1 MFANNIKEK
10 FRATWKINRCFY
22 QFLSMHPCIWERI
35 LVKGYFMN
43 ILIIGLQTLI
53 CWNEELIHNLYVHLN
68 YSLYNIMSIVLNSF
82 NDQEHWF
89 NQSWY
94 SLNFGTNQITFIRSA
109 STQMSVNLFMIWFEH
124 YHWLCYLFFIRY
136 YIDYNWLCYLFFI
149 RNYNIFLYFGK
160 SLQITDK
167 YALGMSGKSRF
178 CLLGK
183 QLLCLRHIFT
193 ESIHH
198 RL

>member
-1 MFANNIKEK
+1 MLLSISLNASLHMGKDPCKRLFHEYTHNRITNFDMLEWGTNTQLVCTSK
-10 FRATWKINRCFY
+10 FVVNV
-22 QFLSMHPCIWERI
+22 LCIA
-35 LVKGYFMN
+35 L
-43 ILIIGLQTLI
+43 
-53 CWNEELIHNLYVHLN
+53 NL
-68 YSLYNIMSIVLNSF
+68 F

-109 STQMSVNLFMIWFEH
+109 STQMSVNLFMIWLEH
-124 YHWLCYLFFIRY
+124 YNWLCYLFFIRY

-149 RNYNIFLYFGK
+149 RNYDIFLYFGK

-193 ESIHH
+193 ESIHD